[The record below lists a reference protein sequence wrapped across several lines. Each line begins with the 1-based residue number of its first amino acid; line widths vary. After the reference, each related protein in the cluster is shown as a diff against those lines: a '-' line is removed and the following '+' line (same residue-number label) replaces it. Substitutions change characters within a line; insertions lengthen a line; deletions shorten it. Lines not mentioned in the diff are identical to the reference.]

1 MGGGQSQNAANNNNN
16 NVYQVKDEKTKGGGE
31 TTQNA
36 ASQENLIKA
45 QLKARQKKIKDKKV
59 RKVGIKG
66 KTGLDISSTGSP
78 IAEGQQVK
86 KSDDTIK
93 IIKDALQAHFLFH
106 ALPQAV
112 IGNAIANMHEVVVE
126 PNARTFL
133 AALIKV

>member
-66 KTGLDISSTGSP
+66 KTGLPNESVEI
-78 IAEGQQVK
+78 EG
-86 KSDDTIK
+86 
-93 IIKDALQAHFLFH
+93 
-106 ALPQAV
+106 
-112 IGNAIANMHEVVVE
+112 
-126 PNARTFL
+126 
-133 AALIKV
+133 